1 MMMTFFLIIYS
12 NTQIDKKNE
21 LFHSL
26 LKNMT
31 VYFVSYLIKSPVPY
45 LVFGLTEGLLDLFG
59 PRQIVTCPCLYT

>member
-1 MMMTFFLIIYS
+1 MMTFFKLFIVIHRL
-12 NTQIDKKNE
+12 TKKMM
-21 LFHSL
+21 FHSL

-59 PRQIVTCPCLYT
+59 PRQIVTCPCWYT